1 MVCFR
6 ENLPRGR
13 TKKQKIILQEAQ
25 FMEQYST
32 PLTPEQQ
39 SHNKQSVTAMVL
51 GIVSLVVTWFPIIG
65 LVLAIVG
72 LTMSRSNRRFAEA
85 HGFKENSMNT
95 AGYVTSVVG
104 LIAGII
110 TILVTLLIIAFGF
123 VALAGLINYADM
135 SQIFY

>member
-1 MVCFR
+1 
-6 ENLPRGR
+6 
-13 TKKQKIILQEAQ
+13 
-25 FMEQYST
+25 MEQYT
-32 PLTPEQQ
+32 LLTPEQQ

-51 GIVSLVVTWFPIIG
+51 GIVSLVVVWFPLVG

-104 LIAGII
+104 LIGGILA
-110 TILVTLLIIAFGF
+110 ILITLLIIVFGL
-123 VALAGLINYADM
+123 VALAGIWQYTDM
-135 SQIFY
+135 PRIFY

>member
-1 MVCFR
+1 
-6 ENLPRGR
+6 
-13 TKKQKIILQEAQ
+13 
-25 FMEQYST
+25 MEQYTT
-32 PLTPEQQ
+32 PLSPEQQ

-104 LIAGII
+104 LVLGIL
-110 TILVTLLIIAFGF
+110 TILVTILVIVFGF
-123 VALAGLINYADM
+123 VAFAGILHYTDLPR
-135 SQIFY
+135 IFY

>member
-1 MVCFR
+1 
-6 ENLPRGR
+6 
-13 TKKQKIILQEAQ
+13 
-25 FMEQYST
+25 MEQYSA

-39 SHNKQSVTAMVL
+39 AHNKSSVTAMVL
-51 GIVSLVVTWFPIIG
+51 GIVSLVVTWFPIVG

-104 LIAGII
+104 LIAGILSI
-110 TILVTLLIIAFGF
+110 VVTILVIAFGI
-123 VALAGLINYADM
+123 AAAAGLWHYIVLPE
-135 SQIFY
+135 IF